1 MLDNLIKWFY
11 RKWALRGLR
20 AKYRKEIAV
29 DLVLK
34 EWITACIIE
43 RKMEGRR
50 KELIDSQNKIKEEE
64 LFYKWLIAQK

>member
-1 MLDNLIKWFY
+1 MKNIILWFY

-20 AKYRKEIAV
+20 AKYRKEMAL

-34 EWITACIIE
+34 DWITACIIE

-50 KELIDSQNKIKEEE
+50 KELIEMQGKLKETE
-64 LFYKWLIAQK
+64 LFYKWLMNTK